1 MRLIF
6 EGQRGVFLND
16 LDLSQDDIQALLDLQ
31 TRVATSTTAVT
42 SGLSV
47 GYVLWMTR
55 GGLLVASL
63 LSSLPAWRLLDPIPV
78 LAQLSLSDE
87 EDEEE
92 GESLDTIV
100 GQIDPEDL
108 GEVGEGDEDDET
120 SDDSEDSITA

>member
-1 MRLIF
+1 MP
-6 EGQRGVFLND
+6 
-16 LDLSQDDIQALLDLQ
+16 LSRNAS
-31 TRVATSTTAVT
+31 ATSTAAVT

-63 LSSLPAWRLLDPIPV
+63 LSSLPAWRLVDPIPV

-108 GEVGEGDEDDET
+108 GEAGEVDEGGKDDET